1 MPVYQ
6 VTQDSTG
13 ITLELEGERP
23 PTQEEV
29 EGVFKQYASMNK
41 PQKGFF
47 DRLTESVMGVAPEPV
62 ELTQAPAAP
71 IKRPEGFE
79 EDTLT
84 TRPTFQERMQRPEI
98 KSKIFPA
105 LAALEQQV
113 TEDLTRQFVTKP
125 AGSRL
130 EREGVMAPFAASP
143 EKREVFKEAFQSVG
157 RAIGPKTEAAAGVVG
172 EAAADLLTAPGSI
185 LTAGIATGLRG
196 VATIPETLRAVE
208 GGVTASELQSAA
220 RTARTAQALE
230 RGAVLGFAEP
240 TIESAVVSTREAAGI
255 LDSNAPVEDKV
266 RASTQAGLSL
276 LFTGLLGA
284 GAKESFR
291 QRTGLLND
299 AAAMEQL
306 AGRQISARD
315 AAANLKRVR
324 EEIAF
329 AEATLPER
337 GTETISP
344 EQMRADAEVRARL
357 AETRALMDQAL
368 NEAVQA
374 RVIDTGELT
383 AIERLRAQ
391 GTEVIA
397 PERIGEGPRAGQREP
412 MLPRRIEGEAPF
424 IEAITPEVPI
434 EAQPQSQLRAAAE
447 IAAERRRPEPVM
459 LETVAE
465 KAAKR
470 IEALGKAVEQRDQA
484 TMAEAITAAL
494 EEGAAQ
500 GEPVVVTR
508 KMIEAELG
516 IGKPKKPA
524 TKVAETIIGRETEQA
539 KVDEFNRIFDD
550 VIKRLMAEEE
560 ARVSQQREQSRA
572 AQSQEAAKAQPL
584 KLFVDGIEGQSVPFN
599 QIPGGNA
606 AFEYAV
612 GIVEPG
618 GTPGVYRR
626 SVSEKGTYGGWRW
639 ESDPSKVSST
649 PIQTQPPQGR
659 FSQAAEGLTQAL
671 ENLRVDV
678 DPGLGANPI
687 PQLLGTSWN
696 GALVVA
702 QSMIKGGAKLADAI
716 EKAVRYVQYDFKG
729 KFDEAALRRD
739 LEAAL
744 APMVSTGAPE
754 RTAAPTPGSQLRIA
768 TQQGMR
774 PRRVA
779 ERIVASENVPLEVRQ
794 AVAQSPGASYER
806 QNVKELRESIS
817 KQTEDQLLADI
828 VNPESNTRVASS
840 AKLLDNMFKD
850 GRTQQGIDFGLSL
863 AKTGT
868 TLGQLI
874 NQFKLLNAASPEG
887 LAILVAKSAEK
898 SGRKVS
904 PELIEKV
911 KTQMADLNKA
921 KDGVDVIESALRDA
935 VEADAPQSALN
946 ILYQQRGEKVAELN
960 KSNVALNSAI
970 AKANPASITDMFIAS
985 VQGGVMAP
993 LAFIRN
999 TLYNAAALPYREAAD
1014 VSAAGID
1021 ALVTGGKNNTYD
1033 INART
1038 IERIKS
1044 LWDSVPQAMKVVL
1057 KGSDAIPYEVGKDVG
1072 NPLNFQ
1078 RAWKNIFAAVKQG
1091 DFRNVLRDG
1100 YEATFGI
1107 YPDIMLRMA
1116 TATDIPFKQAQRA
1129 SVIAELGRQ
1138 SGLTDKQIQLAQK
1151 NIDLVKITDEQAKA
1165 GKKGLTKE
1173 QIENIEFEA
1182 ARAVYQQDNA
1192 ATLAI
1197 GNANR
1202 WIKQKAGPG
1211 GYIPYRLITLFQKT
1225 PINVLG
1231 EIISFTPF
1239 AGSLR
1244 FAKEMTPRERNILI
1258 SKQIIGAAV
1267 IYAWDH
1273 LYDKGLITA
1282 NLDTP
1287 QDTEK
1292 ARQLALSSGAQPP
1305 GTFNITGSKRYAS
1318 GGDPKF
1324 KPGDTVIDL
1333 STLGI
1338 GGALGIMVGTARRL
1352 KEMGRQDESDLM
1364 AMAWGGV
1371 LGQLNFIMNQAMMK
1385 GTSEFI
1391 GLLNGD
1397 QRNSFQN
1404 FAKGMLVTAGSP
1416 FAPSILK
1423 SIDMANREF
1432 MPVIKDENFIESAR
1446 NELNRRLNVIGV
1458 QIPGAP
1464 VADKLPLKRD
1474 LWGEAVPQTPPG
1486 ENPWIYNLLDPI
1498 RARSIP
1504 ADPLNADI
1512 YRLWRK
1518 TADAKAVP
1526 SIPSPKIEYLGVE
1539 YDKMT
1544 PDQYDRYTQLVGFFR
1559 RTLAEKVYMSGAFSN
1574 ADSDQRIDMLSTAY
1588 SKGARMG
1595 KHTFMQELKAKGE
1608 SLKPLAPRRGFQPTE

>member
-1 MPVYQ
+1 MPVYKI
-6 VTQDSTG
+6 TQDSTG
-13 ITLELEGERP
+13 ITLNMEGDRP

-29 EGVFKQYASMNK
+29 EGAFQRYASMNK

-71 IKRPEGFE
+71 IKRPEGFQ

-84 TRPTFQERMQRPEI
+84 ARPTFQERIQRPEI

-196 VATIPETLRAVE
+196 VATIPETLKAVE
-208 GGVTASELQSAA
+208 GAATASELQSAA

-357 AETRALMDQAL
+357 AETRALMDKAL

-397 PERIGEGPRAGQREP
+397 PERIGEGPRAAQGEP
-412 MLPRRIEGEAPF
+412 MLERQKPGAELFAGEPPPLRTAEE
-424 IEAITPEVPI
+424 IRAE
-434 EAQPQSQLRAAAE
+434 RAAAE
-447 IAAERRRPEPVM
+447 RPPEAVPVERPTVEPVP

-465 KAAKR
+465 KLKR
-470 IEALGKAVEQRDQA
+470 SLAERDNRMA
-484 TMAEAITAAL
+484 AEAISEAL
-494 EEGAAQ
+494 ESGAAQ
-500 GEPVVVTR
+500 GEPVPVTR
-508 KMIEAELG
+508 KLVEAQLG
-516 IGKPKKPA
+516 IGKEA
-524 TKVAETIIGRETEQA
+524 TPIAAAERTI
-539 KVDEFNRIFDD
+539 FNELWDAE
-550 VIKRLMAEEE
+550 IKR
-560 ARVSQQREQSRA
+560 Q
-572 AQSQEAAKAQPL
+572 
-584 KLFVDGIEGQSVPFN
+584 
-599 QIPGGNA
+599 
-606 AFEYAV
+606 
-612 GIVEPG
+612 
-618 GTPGVYRR
+618 GV
-626 SVSEKGTYGGWRW
+626 
-639 ESDPSKVSST
+639 
-649 PIQTQPPQGR
+649 GR

-716 EKAVRYVQYDFKG
+716 EKAVRYVRYDFKG
-729 KFDEAALRRD
+729 KFDETALRRD

-744 APMVSTGAPE
+744 APMVATAAPE

-779 ERIVASENVPLEVRQ
+779 ERIVASEQIPLEVRE
-794 AVAQSPGASYER
+794 AVAKSPGASYTKQDVR
-806 QNVKELRESIS
+806 QVVEATS
-817 KQTEDQLLADI
+817 KLTNEQLDADI
-828 VNPESNTRVASS
+828 ANSESNTRVASGVERFQR
-840 AKLLDNMFKD
+840 L
-850 GRTQQGIDFGLSL
+850 IDEGKMDAATNLSLSL
-863 AKTGT
+863 AKSGT
-868 TLGQLI
+868 TWGQLI
-874 NQFKLLNAASPEG
+874 NQFKLLKASTPEG
-887 LAILVAKSAEK
+887 IAILVTEAANK
-898 SGRKVS
+898 SGRKIS
-904 PELIEKV
+904 PELLAKV
-911 KTQMADLNKA
+911 KSQMADFNKA
-921 KDGVDVIESALRDA
+921 KAGVDAIESAWKDA
-935 VEADAPQSALN
+935 VEADAPQSVLDVFS
-946 ILYQQRGEKVAELN
+946 QQQGEKMAELESAN
-960 KSNVALNSAI
+960 TAINQAI
-970 AKANPASITDMFIAS
+970 AKANPASLMDMFIAT

-993 LAFIRN
+993 LSLIRN
-999 TLYNAAALPYREAAD
+999 TFYNIANVPYREAAD

-1021 ALVTGGKNNTYD
+1021 KLVTGGKNNTFD

-1038 IERIKS
+1038 VQRIKGFQ
-1044 LWDSVPQAMKVVL
+1044 DSIPQAVKVML
-1057 KGSDAIPYEVGKDVG
+1057 KGSDAMPYEIGKDVG

-1078 RAWKNIFAAVKQG
+1078 RAWKNIFEALQNR
-1091 DFRNVLRDG
+1091 DFSTILRDG
-1100 YEATFGI
+1100 YEGTFGI
-1107 YPDIMLRMA
+1107 FPDIMLRGA
-1116 TATDIPFKQAQRA
+1116 TATDIPFKAAQRA
-1129 SVIAELGRQ
+1129 AVVAEMGRKA
-1138 SGLTDKQIQLAQK
+1138 GLNEKQIQLAQK
-1151 NIDLVKITDEQAKA
+1151 NIDLVKITEEQAKA
-1165 GKKGLTKE
+1165 GKSGLTPE

-1192 ATLAI
+1192 ATLAV
-1197 GNANR
+1197 GNVNR
-1202 WIKQKAGPG
+1202 WIKQNLGPG
-1211 GYIPYRLITLFQKT
+1211 GYIPYRILTLFQKT

-1231 EIISFTPF
+1231 EAISFTPI
-1239 AGSLR
+1239 AGALQIS
-1244 FAKEMTPRERNILI
+1244 KKMSPRERNILLG
-1258 SKQIIGAAV
+1258 KQIIGTSAV
-1267 IYAWDH
+1267 LAWNH
-1273 LYDKGLITA
+1273 LHDKGLITA
-1282 NLDTP
+1282 DLDSP

-1292 ARQLALSSGAQPP
+1292 ARLMALSGGIQPP
-1305 GTFNITGSKRYAS
+1305 GTLNLSGLERYVA
-1318 GGDPKF
+1318 GRDDYQF
-1324 KPGDTVIDL
+1324 KKDDKVVDMPN
-1333 STLGI
+1333 LGL
-1338 GGALGIMVGTARRL
+1338 GGALGMMVA
-1352 KEMGRQDESDLM
+1352 KAKAIKAQGRTDENDLL
-1364 AMAWGGV
+1364 ATAWGGV
-1371 LGQLNFIMNQAMMK
+1371 VGQLNFIMNQAMMK
-1385 GTSEFI
+1385 SASDFI
-1391 GLLNGD
+1391 GLLNSD
-1397 QRNSFQN
+1397 PRNSFQN
-1404 FAKGMLVTAGSP
+1404 FAKGMLITAGSP
-1416 FAPSILK
+1416 FAPNILAAIDRSNREYMTVTKDETFLK
-1423 SIDMANREF
+1423 SA
-1432 MPVIKDENFIESAR
+1432 A

-1458 QIPGAP
+1458 QLPGAP
-1464 VADKLPLKRD
+1464 AADKLPLKRN
-1474 LWGEAVPQTPPG
+1474 LWGEAIPQTPVG
-1486 ENPWIYNLLDPI
+1486 ETPWFYNLFDPI

-1504 ADPLNADI
+1504 ADPLNADL
-1512 YRLWRK
+1512 YRLAQK
-1518 TADAKAVP
+1518 TGNQAAFP
-1526 SIPSPKIEYLGVE
+1526 SVPSPKIEYLGVE

-1574 ADSDQRIDMLSTAY
+1574 ADSDQRIDMLSQAY

>member
-1 MPVYQ
+1 MPVYE

-13 ITLELEGERP
+13 ITLELEGDTP
-23 PTQEEV
+23 PTQQQV
-29 EGVFKQYASMNK
+29 EGAFQQYASMNK

-284 GAKESFR
+284 GAREV
-291 QRTGLLND
+291 GLGSLRKPLP
-299 AAAMEQL
+299 AEILREQWREAMAGNEQML
-306 AGRQISARD
+306 TPADLMENMASREISARD
-315 AAANLKRVR
+315 AAINLKRVR
-324 EEIAF
+324 DEIAF
-329 AEATLPER
+329 AEATLPKR
-337 GTETISP
+337 SFETISP
-344 EQMRADAEVRARL
+344 EEMRLEQDVRRRL
-357 AETRALMDQAL
+357 SETKALMDQAL

-383 AIERLRAQ
+383 AIERLRLQ
-391 GTEVIA
+391 SNEVIG
-397 PERIGEGPRAGQREP
+397 PERLWEGPRVEQREP
-412 MLPRRIEGEAPF
+412 TPQRTLPSFAEGEPRF
-424 IEAITPEVPI
+424 GEAITPELPV
-434 EAQPQSQLRAAAE
+434 EAQRPSQLRTAAE
-447 IAAERRRPEPVM
+447 IAAETSAERARPEPVP
-459 LETVAE
+459 LETSAE
-465 KAAKR
+465 KLKR
-470 IEALGKAVEQRDQA
+470 SLAERDNQKA
-484 TMAEAITAAL
+484 AEAISEAL
-494 EEGAAQ
+494 ESGAAQ
-500 GEPVVVTR
+500 GEPVPVTR
-508 KMIEAELG
+508 KLVEAQLG
-516 IGKPKKPA
+516 IGKEA
-524 TKVAETIIGRETEQA
+524 TPLAAAERTI
-539 KVDEFNRIFDD
+539 FNELWD
-550 VIKRLMAEEE
+550 AEI
-560 ARVSQQREQSRA
+560 QRQ
-572 AQSQEAAKAQPL
+572 
-584 KLFVDGIEGQSVPFN
+584 
-599 QIPGGNA
+599 
-606 AFEYAV
+606 
-612 GIVEPG
+612 
-618 GTPGVYRR
+618 GV
-626 SVSEKGTYGGWRW
+626 
-639 ESDPSKVSST
+639 
-649 PIQTQPPQGR
+649 GR

-716 EKAVRYVQYDFKG
+716 EKAVRYVKYDFKG

-744 APMVSTGAPE
+744 APMVSTAAPE

-1608 SLKPLAPRRGFQPTE
+1608 SLKPLAPRRGFQPAE